1 METFAPA
8 PTHQHTRLRLV
19 TTGPT
24 QFLDVTERLERL
36 VAESGVEFG
45 VLNVQTLH
53 TTTGVVVN
61 EHEPLLLEDFQ
72 AQLEGTAPVHGR
84 YRHDDPMA
92 RVVNLTEAERP
103 NGHAHCR
110 ALFLPTAVCLNIVKG
125 RLVLG
130 HWQRVF
136 FVELDGPRDREIS
149 ALVLSGSRS

>member
-1 METFAPA
+1 MDTFAPA
-8 PTHQHTRLRLV
+8 PSHLHTRFRLI
-19 TTGPT
+19 TSQPT
-24 QFLDVTERLERL
+24 QFVDVTERLERL

-53 TTTGVVVN
+53 TTTGIVVN

-72 AQLEGTAPVHGR
+72 TLLEDTAPHHGR

-110 ALFLPTAVCLNIVKG
+110 ALFLPTAACLNIVKA

-149 ALVLSGSRS
+149 VLVLRGGRS